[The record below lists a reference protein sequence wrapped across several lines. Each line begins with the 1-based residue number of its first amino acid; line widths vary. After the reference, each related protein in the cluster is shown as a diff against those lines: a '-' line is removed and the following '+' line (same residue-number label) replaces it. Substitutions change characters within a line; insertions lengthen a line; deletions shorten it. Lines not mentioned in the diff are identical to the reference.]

1 MEEKQ
6 SGPVFNLAQ
15 AINPVYAHE
24 GNKGDNELVIKAQV
38 SLLESLIELW
48 NDFSWVSRLG
58 KSAQQKNKRKNHG
71 VRLRRDISFAL
82 KERCSSTEQNYP
94 RTFF

>member
-6 SGPVFNLAQ
+6 SGSVFNLAQ

-38 SLLESLIELW
+38 SLLESLIELQ

-58 KSAQQKNKRKNHG
+58 KSAERGWQGKKEKRIMHM
-71 VRLRRDISFAL
+71 
-82 KERCSSTEQNYP
+82 
-94 RTFF
+94 

>member
-6 SGPVFNLAQ
+6 SGSVFNLAQ

-38 SLLESLIELW
+38 SLLESLIELQ
-48 NDFSWVSRLG
+48 NDFFWVSMLG
-58 KSAQQKNKRKNHG
+58 KSAERRWEEKKKNVVSFSIPPQRHG
-71 VRLRRDISFAL
+71 FRF
-82 KERCSSTEQNYP
+82 EQ
-94 RTFF
+94 TL

>member
-6 SGPVFNLAQ
+6 SGSVFNLAQ

-38 SLLESLIELW
+38 SLLESLIELQ
-48 NDFSWVSRLG
+48 NDFSWLSRLG
-58 KSAQQKNKRKNHG
+58 KSAEGRWQEKKKNHAH
-71 VRLRRDISFAL
+71 VVSFSIPPQ
-82 KERCSSTEQNYP
+82 RHGFRFEQ
-94 RTFF
+94 TL

>member
-6 SGPVFNLAQ
+6 SGSVFNLAQ

-38 SLLESLIELW
+38 SLLESLIELQ
-48 NDFSWVSRLG
+48 NDFSWLSRLG
-58 KSAQQKNKRKNHG
+58 KSAE
-71 VRLRRDISFAL
+71 RRWQEK
-82 KERCSSTEQNYP
+82 KEPCTCS
-94 RTFF
+94 

>member
-6 SGPVFNLAQ
+6 SGSVFNLAQ

-38 SLLESLIELW
+38 SLLESLIELQ

-58 KSAQQKNKRKNHG
+58 KSAE
-71 VRLRRDISFAL
+71 RRWHKKKKGSCT
-82 KERCSSTEQNYP
+82 CSQFLNFSTE
-94 RTFF
+94 TLVLL